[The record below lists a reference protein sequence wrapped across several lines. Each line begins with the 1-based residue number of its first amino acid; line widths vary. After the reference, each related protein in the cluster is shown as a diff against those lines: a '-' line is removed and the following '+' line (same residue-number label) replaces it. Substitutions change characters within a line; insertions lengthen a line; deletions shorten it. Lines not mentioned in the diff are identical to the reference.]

1 MTQHATDQW
10 EETLDAYVEGRSLRA
25 DAEDLLMRLHL
36 SADDRDEIERSLRLT
51 DELTLTLRQAQPPI
65 GAEQRLLNQLRAC
78 AVPADLPEDWGMT
91 ESGEMV
97 RSAGSPMTLAEEDLL
112 DAALEGRVTMKELVN
127 LRDAGQ
133 LTDGGAE
140 AVEELRSAAEAIT
153 DLSPARR
160 SIPGGMKARLR
171 RKLESHIMS
180 EAGEIDGKVI
190 ERLLADTP
198 EPKPR
203 LAMPDVMAAE
213 EDPEE
218 NDE

>member
-10 EETLDAYVEGRSLRA
+10 EETLDAYLEGRSLRA

-51 DELTLTLRQAQPPI
+51 DELTLTLRQAQPPT

-78 AVPADLPEDWGMT
+78 AVPAELPEDWRVT

-97 RSAGSPMTLAEEDLL
+97 RPAGSPMTLAEEDLL

-127 LRDAGQ
+127 LRDTGQ
-133 LTDGGAE
+133 LTEGGAE
-140 AVEELRSAAEAIT
+140 AVEELRLVAEAIT

-160 SIPGGMKARLR
+160 SIPTGMKGRLR
-171 RKLESHIMS
+171 NKLESHIMS

-190 ERLLADTP
+190 ERLLGDTP
-198 EPKPR
+198 QAKPR
-203 LAMPDVMAAE
+203 LAMPDVLAAE
-213 EDPEE
+213 ENPEE